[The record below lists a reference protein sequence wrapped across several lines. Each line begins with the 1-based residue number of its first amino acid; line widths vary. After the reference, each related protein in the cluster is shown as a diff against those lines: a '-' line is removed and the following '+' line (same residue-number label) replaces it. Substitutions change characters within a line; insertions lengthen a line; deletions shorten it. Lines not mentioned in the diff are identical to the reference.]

1 MDRHTRLV
9 NGVIVLLFLFLP
21 PAFAD
26 RMKNKD
32 TIRLIIQLPS
42 LISVIAYPS
51 VVVVIV
57 YITQLLLVG
66 TIPAEK

>member
-1 MDRHTRLV
+1 ME
-9 NGVIVLLFLFLP
+9 
-21 PAFAD
+21 
-26 RMKNKD
+26 NKD

-42 LISVIAYPS
+42 PISVIAYPS

-66 TIPAEK
+66 TIPSEK